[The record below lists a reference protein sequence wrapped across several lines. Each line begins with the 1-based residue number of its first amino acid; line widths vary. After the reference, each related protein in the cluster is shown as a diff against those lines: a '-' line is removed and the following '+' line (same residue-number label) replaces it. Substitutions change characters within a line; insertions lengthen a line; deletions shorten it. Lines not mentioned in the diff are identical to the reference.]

1 MFDYQLWTTGVIS
14 KQPIPACGSSTVGY
28 VDKRLNVAN
37 RIKYI
42 KERATALNNDL
53 YSGRK
58 VYIGFSW
65 YGSDKFIPFE

>member
-14 KQPIPACGSSTVGY
+14 KQPIPACGSSTVGS

-42 KERATALNNDL
+42 K
-53 YSGRK
+53 
-58 VYIGFSW
+58 
-65 YGSDKFIPFE
+65 